1 MIDAMF
7 RLAYRSAYQLMRVY
21 WAVRQPPTHGSL
33 VAIWVNERILL
44 VKNSYVRYFSLPGG
58 YVKSGESG
66 KDAAIRELRE
76 EIGLIVSP
84 SELLPSIDESHIWEG
99 KRERLEIYQLNL
111 DNEPRIEVDH
121 REVVAAAFYS
131 PSDALRLELF
141 PPLRQHIEQKLRG
154 AQSAFAPG

>member
-21 WAVRQPPTHGSL
+21 WAVRRPLTHGSL

-44 VKNSYVRYFSLPGG
+44 VRNSYVRYFSLPGG

-76 EIGLIVSP
+76 EIGL
-84 SELLPSIDESHIWEG
+84 
-99 KRERLEIYQLNL
+99 YQLNL

-131 PSDALRLELF
+131 PSEALGLQLF
-141 PPLRQHIEQKLRG
+141 APLRQHIEQKLRG
-154 AQSAFAPG
+154 ASGPSAPS